1 MIFLISA
8 LAFFLL
14 LGVLILIHEFGHYMA
29 AKMTGVV
36 VEEFGIG
43 LPPKIKN
50 LFKYKGTDFSCNWV
64 PFGGFVRLKGENT
77 MDLKQSR
84 ATGSFGAASIS
95 ARIFILCGGVFMNFI
110 LALVILTIGF
120 SAGKWVPLSVYTSLE
135 RLQSAADRGII
146 ELDLAVRIGDVFS
159 GGGAAKVGVPEGSIL
174 THIDGEP
181 VLVPE
186 DVMRLQE
193 GKWRA
198 VYTVLT
204 GEDLTEEKK
213 FSVPITNG
221 EAGVSIVLFP
231 SHLAGVSHSIPRAFV
246 LALEE
251 SWHLMVQTTYGI
263 GKLFLSLAQ
272 QGTVPEGISGIVGI
286 AQYTHTSVQEG
297 FGAYLRLVALLS
309 LSLAALNILP
319 FPALDGG
326 RLVFVLAELIHRRPI
341 NRKVE
346 IITNGIGFIVLIMLL
361 LLITYHDILTLF

>member
-1 MIFLISA
+1 M
-8 LAFFLL
+8 
-14 LGVLILIHEFGHYMA
+14 
-29 AKMTGVV
+29 
-36 VEEFGIG
+36 
-43 LPPKIKN
+43 
-50 LFKYKGTDFSCNWV
+50 
-64 PFGGFVRLKGENT
+64 
-77 MDLKQSR
+77 
-84 ATGSFGAASIS
+84 
-95 ARIFILCGGVFMNFI
+95 
-110 LALVILTIGF
+110 
-120 SAGKWVPLSVYTSLE
+120 
-135 RLQSAADRGII
+135 
-146 ELDLAVRIGDVFS
+146 
-159 GGGAAKVGVPEGSIL
+159 
-174 THIDGEP
+174 
-181 VLVPE
+181 
-186 DVMRLQE
+186 
-193 GKWRA
+193 
-198 VYTVLT
+198 
-204 GEDLTEEKK
+204 
-213 FSVPITNG
+213 
-221 EAGVSIVLFP
+221 LFP

-346 IITNGIGFIVLIMLL
+346 IITNGVGFIVLIMLL